1 MEVNKMSDKRTQQ
14 KILKGKILLTGKILL
29 ISPAIIGS
37 GRDDITDV
45 DVVRDI
51 DGNPYIPGTSF
62 AGVLRSAIDINS
74 LSDQLKNKV
83 DFFWGTGKEKTKNGK
98 NEKKTELR
106 QSAVRVND
114 LLLIQPDQRKEKSNS
129 LEDKEPISHRDGVKI
144 NNKKGIAEEGAK
156 YDYEIIERGREF
168 NLDIDITLDGIEDD
182 FKKRMLAT
190 IINLLKEGKIRIG
203 AKTNSGFGRIH
214 LVDEKICIFDFSKK
228 EDVLR
233 WLKQDFTTVS
243 KLEVENSESDKFKI
257 IPETFT
263 ISADFVI
270 KNSLIVR
277 SYNFDP
283 DKADIE
289 NIRSNGKPVLPGTS
303 IKGAIRAR
311 AERIVKTLGKPESVI
326 SDLFGEVDEKKKL
339 AKKGRITVE
348 ESVIDGYPE
357 EVQTRIKIDRFTG
370 GTIESALLETKP
382 LFSKKDGKVIN
393 LKITIRDYK
402 DHEAGLMLLVLKDL
416 WTGDL
421 PIGGEKAVGRGV
433 LEGRKAVIE
442 CDEIEE
448 EIEFKRISDLK
459 EGERNSL
466 QNFVGALVNYKL
478 EGGKD
483 VRNEING

>member
-1 MEVNKMSDKRTQQ
+1 LKEKENKMEANKMTYNK
-14 KILKGKILLTGKILL
+14 KILKGKIILEGVIELL
-29 ISPAIIGS
+29 SPAIIGS
-37 GRDDITDV
+37 GRDEHS
-45 DVVRDI
+45 DI
-51 DGNPYIPGTSF
+51 DVLRDSEGKVYIPATSF
-62 AGVLRSAIDINS
+62 AGVLRHTIKLDDSYKGK
-74 LSDQLKNKV
+74 LEH
-83 DFFWGTGKEKTKNGK
+83 FWGTSKEEQNHQR
-98 NEKKTELR
+98 LR
-106 QSAVRVND
+106 QSSVRIDD
-114 LLLIQPDQRKEKSNS
+114 LLPVDKSS
-129 LEDKEPISHRDGVKI
+129 VVIRDGVKI
-144 NNKKGIAEEGAK
+144 NNKKGIAEDKGK
-156 YDYEIIERGREF
+156 FDYEVIEPGARF
-168 NLDIDITLDGIEDD
+168 NLHIEVTLDGIEDD
-182 FKKRMLAT
+182 FKKIMLAT

-203 AKTNSGFGRIH
+203 AKTNSGFGRIN

-233 WLKQDFTTVS
+233 WLKQDLSVLSALGADPFEL
-243 KLEVENSESDKFKI
+243 KPK
-257 IPETFT
+257 TFT

-277 SYNFDP
+277 SYIFDP
-283 DKADIE
+283 DKPDIE

-442 CDEIEE
+442 WDGGSSK
-448 EIEFKRISDLK
+448 FVNISDLK

>member
-1 MEVNKMSDKRTQQ
+1 LKEKENKMEANKMTYNK
-14 KILKGKILLTGKILL
+14 KILKGKIILEGVIELL
-29 ISPAIIGS
+29 SPAIIGS
-37 GRDDITDV
+37 GRDENS
-45 DVVRDI
+45 DI
-51 DGNPYIPGTSF
+51 DVLKDSEGKVYIPATSF
-62 AGVLRSAIDINS
+62 AGVLRHTIKLDDSYKGK
-74 LSDQLKNKV
+74 LEH
-83 DFFWGTGKEKTKNGK
+83 FWGTSKEEQNHQR
-98 NEKKTELR
+98 LR
-106 QSAVRVND
+106 QSSVRIDD
-114 LLLIQPDQRKEKSNS
+114 LLPNNNS
-129 LEDKEPISHRDGVKI
+129 DNNAGKNSDKNSKVVIRDGVKI
-144 NNKKGIAEEGAK
+144 DNTRGIAKEGAK
-156 YDYEIIERGREF
+156 FDYEVIEPGARF
-168 NLDIDITLDGIEDD
+168 NLHIEVTLDGIEDD
-182 FKKRMLAT
+182 FKKSMLVT
-190 IINLLKEGKIRIG
+190 IINLLKEGDIRIG
-203 AKTNSGFGRIH
+203 AKTNSGFGKIH

-233 WLKQDFTTVS
+233 WLKQNFTTVS
-243 KLEVENSESDKFKI
+243 KLKVENSEFDKFKI
-257 IPETFT
+257 IPKTFT

-277 SYNFDP
+277 SYIFDP
-283 DKADIE
+283 DKPDIE
-289 NIRSNGKPVLPGTS
+289 NIKSNGKPVLPGTS

-348 ESVIDGYPE
+348 ETVIDGYPE

-433 LEGRKAVIE
+433 LEGRKAVIKY
-442 CDEIEE
+442 DENKK
-448 EIEFKRISDLK
+448 EIEFERISDLK

-466 QNFVGALVNYKL
+466 QNFVGALVNLKL

>member
-1 MEVNKMSDKRTQQ
+1 MTYNK
-14 KILKGKILLTGKILL
+14 KILKGKIILEGVIELL
-29 ISPAIIGS
+29 SPAIIGS
-37 GRDDITDV
+37 GRDEHS
-45 DVVRDI
+45 DI
-51 DGNPYIPGTSF
+51 DVLRDSEGKVYIPATSF
-62 AGVLRSAIDINS
+62 AGVLRHTIKLDDSYKGK
-74 LSDQLKNKV
+74 LEH
-83 DFFWGTGKEKTKNGK
+83 FWGTSKEEQNHQR
-98 NEKKTELR
+98 LR
-106 QSAVRVND
+106 QSSVRIDD
-114 LLLIQPDQRKEKSNS
+114 LLPVDKSS
-129 LEDKEPISHRDGVKI
+129 VVIRDGVKI
-144 NNKKGIAEEGAK
+144 NNKKGIAEDKGK
-156 YDYEIIERGREF
+156 FDYEVIEPGARF
-168 NLDIDITLDGIEDD
+168 NLHIEVTLDGIEDD
-182 FKKRMLAT
+182 FKKIMLAT

-203 AKTNSGFGRIH
+203 AKTNSGFGRIN

-233 WLKQDFTTVS
+233 WLKQDLSVLSALGADPFEL
-243 KLEVENSESDKFKI
+243 KPK
-257 IPETFT
+257 TFT

-277 SYNFDP
+277 SYIFDP
-283 DKADIE
+283 DKPDIE

-442 CDEIEE
+442 WDGGSSK
-448 EIEFKRISDLK
+448 FVNISDLK

>member
-1 MEVNKMSDKRTQQ
+1 LKEKENKMEANKMSDNK
-14 KILKGKILLTGKILL
+14 KILKGKIILEGVIELL
-29 ISPAIIGS
+29 SPAIIGS
-37 GRDDITDV
+37 GRDENS
-45 DVVRDI
+45 DI
-51 DGNPYIPGTSF
+51 DVLKDSEGKVYIPATSF
-62 AGVLRSAIDINS
+62 TGVLRHAIKLGKTYKEDS
-74 LSDQLKNKV
+74 TYKDKV
-83 DFFWGTGKEKTKNGK
+83 EHFWGTSK
-98 NEKKTELR
+98 NENNPQRLR
-106 QSAVRVND
+106 QSAIRIDD
-114 LLLIQPDQRKEKSNS
+114 LLPDNNADKNS
-129 LEDKEPISHRDGVKI
+129 DKNPKVVIRDGVKI
-144 NNKKGIAEEGAK
+144 DNKKGIAEDKGK
-156 YDYEIIERGREF
+156 FDYEVIEPGARF
-168 NLDIDITLDGIEDD
+168 NLHIEVTLDGIEDD
-182 FKKRMLAT
+182 FKKIMLVT
-190 IINLLKEGKIRIG
+190 MIDLLKKGEIRIG
-203 AKTNSGFGRIH
+203 AKTNSGFGRIN

-233 WLKQDFTTVS
+233 WLKQDFTVR
-243 KLEVENSESDKFKI
+243 SELGAKSFEFK
-257 IPETFT
+257 PRTFT

-283 DKADIE
+283 DKPDIE

-311 AERIVKTLGKPESVI
+311 AERIVKTLGKPESII
-326 SDLFGEVDEKKKL
+326 SDLFGEVDEKKKF

-442 CDEIEE
+442 WDGGSSK
-448 EIEFKRISDLK
+448 FVNISDLK

-478 EGGKD
+478 EGGRD